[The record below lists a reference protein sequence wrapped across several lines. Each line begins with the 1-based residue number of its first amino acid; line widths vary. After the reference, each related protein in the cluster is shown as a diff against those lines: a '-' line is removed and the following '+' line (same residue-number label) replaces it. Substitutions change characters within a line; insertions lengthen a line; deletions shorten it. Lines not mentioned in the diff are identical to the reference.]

1 MPRMK
6 YTIIDPVRYEE
17 YWKNKKI
24 STREAFHRGLQDEY
38 TFGQVALRTRAQTGS
53 ILRPQT
59 LYDHSQELQEQ
70 GIISKM
76 RFPHKLG
83 EARKTE
89 FRRFIR
95 KNIGDMSEGDLR
107 DIVQLISEK
116 SGRGV
121 DILDKSWWRNKD
133 HHGDN

>member
-1 MPRMK
+1 MSRLK

-24 STREAFHRGLQDEY
+24 IIREAFHRGLQDEH
-38 TFGQVALRTRAQTGS
+38 TFGEVAWELRKTGS
-53 ILRPQT
+53 SLTTQT
-59 LYDHSQELQEQ
+59 LYDHSQNLQEQ
-70 GIISKM
+70 GIISKKK
-76 RFPHKLG
+76 FPHKIG

-95 KNIGDMSEGDLR
+95 KNIRDLSEGDLR

-116 SGRGV
+116 SERGV
-121 DILDKSWWRNKD
+121 DILDK
-133 HHGDN
+133 